1 MAVLNVQIA
10 RAERNAPRSKRFEA
24 AIDSGAGRCIFHSDI
39 GKAIGLDVEKGQSQ
53 ETVGVTGKP
62 SKLYVHDISLY
73 VPGGAIAIR
82 AGFTDSLPIAGL
94 LGMTGFFD
102 HFRISFNPA
111 AKQCELERIFQ
122 A

>member
-10 RAERNAPRSKRFEA
+10 RAEKNAPRSKRFEA
-24 AIDSGAGRCIFHSDI
+24 TIDSGAGRCIFHSDI
-39 GKAIGLDVEKGQSQ
+39 GKAIGLDVEKGQPQ

-62 SKLYVHDISLY
+62 SRLYVHDVSLY
-73 VPGGAIAIR
+73 IPGGVIAIQ

-102 HFRISFNPA
+102 HFRVSFNPTA
-111 AKQCELERIFQ
+111 AHCELERIYQ